1 MTWLEDVNLIEHVK
15 ETAQS
20 AEATAH
26 NPLLIFVPAFTGLG
40 APYWDSTARGLLI
53 GLERNTS
60 KQAIARAVLESI
72 AYQNQDLLLAMK
84 HASGLEPSAI
94 YVDGGMTANS
104 FLMQFQSDLSQ
115 IVIHLPSNQE
125 QTALG
130 AAKLAAKPSNFS
142 PKNKNSMPPCFLP
155 VLRIIMKAT
164 SHWKKAAQRA
174 MHWTS
179 TQD

>member
-1 MTWLEDVNLIEHVK
+1 
-15 ETAQS
+15 
-20 AEATAH
+20 
-26 NPLLIFVPAFTGLG
+26 
-40 APYWDSTARGLLI
+40 
-53 GLERNTS
+53 
-60 KQAIARAVLESI
+60 
-72 AYQNQDLLLAMK
+72 MK

-130 AAKLAAKPSNFS
+130 AAKLAAKPSNFFSENRELNASLFS
-142 PKNKNSMPPCFLP
+142 PSASDYNEGY
-155 VLRIIMKAT
+155 A
-164 SHWKKAAQRA
+164 HWKRATQRA